1 MSAEAAELSRED
13 KFFGVTTPL
22 QIPEKEAP
30 EAKAA
35 PEPIEL
41 EIVDDLPKQPV
52 KEAQKP
58 EKAEKGED
66 DEELSDYSE
75 KVRKRINKLKYEQH
89 EAQRQREAA
98 EKMREEAVRFAQQ
111 VVAKNQQYES
121 LIQRGEGALVAQIK
135 ARATLALDQAKSL
148 YKEAYEAGDAQ
159 KIIDA
164 QEKLLNAQSEFREA
178 EKHERVLQN
187 RRPQQP
193 AQPAQPVQ
201 QNYVPQQPQAPQV
214 PQPSQ
219 KALDWTQKNP
229 WFGPQGNRAMTAL
242 AYGIHET
249 LVREENVKPDTDE
262 YYQKIDA
269 AMRQRF
275 PDYFEK
281 DEEAPAAPAPAQR
294 TPSNVVAPAN
304 RNNGAKPRKIQLTAS
319 QVSLAKRLGIS
330 PEQYAKQLIKESSN
344 G

>member
-1 MSAEAAELSRED
+1 MSAEASELSRED

-30 EAKAA
+30 EAKAT
-35 PEPIEL
+35 EQVEL

-52 KEAQKP
+52 KQ
-58 EKAEKGED
+58 AEKEEN
-66 DEELSDYSE
+66 DEELSDYSD

-89 EAQRQREAA
+89 EAMRQREAA
-98 EKMREEAVRFAQQ
+98 ERMREEAVRFAQQ

-121 LIQRGEGALVAQIK
+121 LISRGEGALVAQIK
-135 ARATLALDQAKSL
+135 SRASLALDQAKSL

-159 KIIDA
+159 KIIEA
-164 QEKLLNAQSEFREA
+164 QEKLLNAQTEFREA

-187 RRPQQP
+187 RPRQQAQQP
-193 AQPAQPVQ
+193 QYTP
-201 QNYVPQQPQAPQV
+201 QNYVPPQPQV

-219 KALDWTQKNP
+219 KALEWTKRNP
-229 WFGPQGNRAMTAL
+229 WFGPQGNRSMTAL

-249 LVREENVKPDTDE
+249 LIREEGVQADTDE

-281 DEEAPAAPAPAQR
+281 DEEVQVTSAPAQR
-294 TPSNVVAPAN
+294 TPSTVVAPSN
-304 RNNGAKPRKIQLTAS
+304 RNNGARPRKIQLTAS